1 MFFAV
6 VHTHYA
12 VCSKTVAFVLE
23 SQAAAKFVQEC
34 VRVVCGEPPAL
45 VLGVIHVIVKR
56 FIFPHSATFE
66 LMGDVD
72 IRGNRRGISIILI
85 VDKGS
90 LMIDLRSAYIG

>member
-12 VCSKTVAFVLE
+12 VSSKTVAFVLE
-23 SQAAAKFVQEC
+23 SQAAAKFIQES
-34 VRVVCGEPPAL
+34 VRVIGGETPAL

-56 FIFPHSATFE
+56 FIFPYSATFE

-72 IRGNRRGISIILI
+72 IRGNRRGISVILI
-85 VDKGS
+85 VDKSS